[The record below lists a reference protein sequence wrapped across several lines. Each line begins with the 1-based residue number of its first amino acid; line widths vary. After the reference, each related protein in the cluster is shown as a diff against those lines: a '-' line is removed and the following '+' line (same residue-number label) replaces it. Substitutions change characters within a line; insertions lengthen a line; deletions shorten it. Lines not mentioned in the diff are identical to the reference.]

1 MTDSTLRKI
10 GQFFKQLA
18 EVVAA
23 PSGDARGHVR
33 EYRPQPAPRDRL

>member
-1 MTDSTLRKI
+1 MTDTVLSKI
-10 GQFFKQLA
+10 SRLLKELA

-33 EYRPQPAPRDRL
+33 DYRPKPVARDRL

>member
-1 MTDSTLRKI
+1 MTDTTLSKI
-10 GQFFKQLA
+10 NRFLKELA

-33 EYRPQPAPRDRL
+33 DYRPKPAPRDRL